1 MDLEVVNMLYL
12 ELSQF
17 ATAKTGADIALANIR
32 KVSDRRYELL
42 RDIYNCNTADMLPTE
57 LKARIHAE
65 LFPFHPEGAST

>member
-42 RDIYNCNTADMLPTE
+42 RDICNTADMLPTE